1 MTDLLSSIDK
11 AGIHAA
17 FDDIH
22 DTFARDITI
31 YIAGDITYVDTDGKH
46 NPIYEEQDSEN
57 ITRPIITYSKKV
69 RIKYL
74 GAQDRIYGLGGSD
87 APIGVSFPKG
97 TIRIKADQETY
108 ELITKAKNIKI
119 DDRLCELIGAPARP
133 GPFNP
138 NYWTVELKQVD

>member
-31 YIAGDITYVDTDGKH
+31 YVQKKITIIDTDGNH
-46 NPIYEEQDSEN
+46 NPMYGGQAPNGGQGNGPEYE
-57 ITRPIITYSKKV
+57 TFHKKARV
-69 RIKYL
+69 KYL
-74 GAQDRIYGLGGSD
+74 GLQDKTYADGTNVAS
-87 APIGVSFPKG
+87 PIG
-97 TIRIKADQETY
+97 TIRLKVDSETY
-108 ELITKAKNIKI
+108 QLIVKAQKIQI
-119 DDRLCELIGAPARP
+119 DDRLCQLVGDPARP

-138 NYWTVELKQVD
+138 NYWTIEFKQVG